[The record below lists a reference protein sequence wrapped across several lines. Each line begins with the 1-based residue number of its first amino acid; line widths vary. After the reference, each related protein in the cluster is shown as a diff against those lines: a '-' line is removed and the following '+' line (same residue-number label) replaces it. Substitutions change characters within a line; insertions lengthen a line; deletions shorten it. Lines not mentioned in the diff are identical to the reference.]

1 MYRLPSPRAPKAPV
15 MGVAAGLAGSLGVLG
30 TPSGFWYRD
39 LGAGEPHARSAS
51 RGTYVGIILWGVSA
65 FAFYAFGFKGKTPNL
80 CPLKLVSG
88 SKVSK
93 G

>member
-1 MYRLPSPRAPKAPV
+1 

-30 TPSGFWYRD
+30 TPSGFWCRD

-88 SKVSK
+88 SKISK